1 MHDQDF
7 TTLCFAISSPSL
19 CSLEFQMYFKLPH
32 SVQVN
37 ISLHSVH
44 QFSNS
49 LTFIGHGPPFSA
61 LATLNWLAI
70 SATTHTNTPKHKI
83 LPNLFFN
90 VFKSSPPFKFSSL
103 LITRL
108 ALSLF
113 RITHPACHKT
123 VCFNISH
130 KPRKQ
135 KDLKQTH
142 RYNTNKSQK
151 ESG

>member
-1 MHDQDF
+1 MQDQDF
-7 TTLCFAISSPSL
+7 TTLCLATSSPAL
-19 CSLEFQMYFKLPH
+19 CSLVFQIYFRLPH

-61 LATLNWLAI
+61 LATLNWLPI
-70 SATTHTNTPKHKI
+70 SAITHTNTPKHKI

-90 VFKSSPPFKFSSL
+90 VFKSLPPFKFSSL
-103 LITRL
+103 LITRPVRN
-108 ALSLF
+108 LF
-113 RITHPACHKT
+113 RITHPACHKSI
-123 VCFNISH
+123 CFNISH

-142 RYNTNKSQK
+142 HNNNNKFQK
-151 ESG
+151 EGG